1 MAWELETARFG
12 IRGSMI
18 LQFFA
23 LKLARTEKKIFLL
36 GYGLTWNK
44 EFSST
49 LSLSTVYKSR
59 WRTFCK

>member
-23 LKLARTEKKIFLL
+23 LMLARFEKKIFLL
-36 GYGLTWNK
+36 SYGLTWNK

-49 LSLSTVYKSR
+49 LHCIFFIVG
-59 WRTFCK
+59 